1 MNNPTDN
8 NPNQTNHKLG
18 QHCRSL
24 TKSNVVPLSKAVE
37 AIVRSDNGRFLSE
50 TGEVRV
56 IDWALV
62 SDEESIP
69 AINFSIRGLTLR
81 CASTLVQIGVR
92 ASQEECAEIIAF
104 NNDDIDAMDQFLK
117 KADRK
122 TLTKYLFEVI
132 FILSEPR
139 KLHTTKYKTTN
150 LL

>member
-1 MNNPTDN
+1 MN
-8 NPNQTNHKLG
+8 NPNQTNHKVG

-24 TKSNVVPLSKAVE
+24 TKSNIVPLPKAVE
-37 AIVRSDNGRFLSE
+37 AIVRSDNDYLLRRFLSE

-56 IDWALV
+56 IEWALV

-139 KLHTTKYKTTN
+139 KLHTTKYTTTN